1 MSDPNKDG
9 LEEVEIL
16 PTTKKI
22 NTGGPLSSLETNK
35 YFVND
40 AGELKYP
47 IDLKTKR
54 YPHYIKFNINQKTES
69 RYTKENVFE
78 STETQSQSDIN
89 KTKYGQLLNTG
100 GPVGTATGVLWA
112 GQEVL
117 GDLASQSKNFSVS
130 GVVSSVAGTTVG
142 AVGVGFIA
150 DAVYSNI
157 NLTRQTKRLVQ
168 TIELYVPDQ
177 VIMQTENQY
186 GKVSLTKAL
195 GLAGLAS
202 QAGGSITSA
211 FEQYSSGLSDKFNLS
226 AASTALLNPIDTAKD
241 VAAQTSQFIDNV
253 LKSPAGKEFKAG
265 VLGGTG
271 QKLGVFGEGIENV
284 ILQSFGY
291 AQNPQIE
298 ILFET
303 TDVRG
308 FEFTFNFL
316 PRNEQ
321 ESEQVAKIIRMLR
334 FHSAPE
340 IEKTSGGRFF
350 IPPSE
355 FDIEYRF
362 IGPDGDKQNEALHKF
377 STCVLE
383 AMSVNYVG
391 QSGQFVTFKDG
402 RPVNIEVVLRFK
414 EVEVIHKDMVK
425 DGY

>member
-9 LEEVEIL
+9 LEEIEIL
-16 PTTKKI
+16 PTTKIKG
-22 NTGGPLSSLETNK
+22 TGGPLSSLEQNK

-47 IDLKTKR
+47 IDLKTNR
-54 YPHYIKFNINQKTES
+54 YPHYIRFNINQKTES
-69 RYTKENVFE
+69 RYTKENIFE
-78 STETQSQSDIN
+78 TSSIQSQSDTN
-89 KTKYGQLLNTG
+89 KIRYGQTINTG
-100 GPVGTATGVLWA
+100 GQVGVAAGVLWA
-112 GQEVL
+112 GQEVI
-117 GDLASQSKNFSVS
+117 GDIASQSKNFSGVS
-130 GVVSSVAGTTVG
+130 GTINSGIGTAVG
-142 AVGVGFIA
+142 ATAVGYIA
-150 DAVYSNI
+150 DSIYSNI
-157 NLTRQTKRLVQ
+157 KLTRQTKRLLQ
-168 TIELYVPDQ
+168 TIELYIPDQ
-177 VIMQTENQY
+177 VVMQTQNQY
-186 GKVSLTKAL
+186 GKISLTKAL

-211 FEQYSSGLSDKFNLS
+211 FETYKNNLPNFSSAVAEAVLDPKKPATDFLN
-226 AASTALLNPIDTAKD
+226 ASQGFVDEI
-241 VAAQTSQFIDNV
+241 
-253 LKSPAGKEFKAG
+253 LKSPAGNEFKAG
-265 VLGGTG
+265 VLGGAG

-316 PRNEQ
+316 PRNED
-321 ESEQVAKIIRMLR
+321 ESDQVAKIIRMFR

-362 IGPDGDKQNEALHKF
+362 KGPDGDTLNEALHRF

-414 EVEVIHKDMVK
+414 EVEVIHKDLVK
-425 DGY
+425 AGY